1 MFRSL
6 GLTQSLNRVAFKE
19 FTVAPKSRIRTLD
32 VADCLLSTKL
42 YAAAAIVCFGEIS
55 KDNNGEGMQRRHH
68 G

>member
-1 MFRSL
+1 
-6 GLTQSLNRVAFKE
+6 
-19 FTVAPKSRIRTLD
+19 VAPKSRIRTLD